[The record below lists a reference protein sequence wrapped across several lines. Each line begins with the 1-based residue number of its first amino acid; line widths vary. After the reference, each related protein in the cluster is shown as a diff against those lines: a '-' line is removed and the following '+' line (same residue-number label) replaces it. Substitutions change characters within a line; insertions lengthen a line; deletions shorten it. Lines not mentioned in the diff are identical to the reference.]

1 MRYLFVFLLN
11 SGVLFSQNDSRQDI
25 FDLSPET
32 NLLITE
38 NDEISKEAN
47 NLIKLG
53 FPLLNQPALSIQYER
68 YVFKKIYLGVS
79 ANYVSEQEF
88 FLLKMIAKHKIKN
101 SFARQQLRNV
111 KTEIFSFSPEVKFYF
126 GRDTFKGFYVAPFVR
141 FSNYRVNFPLEYIE
155 DVISNNYQQV
165 NFSGNFNTFTF
176 GVSMGAQWNIYKNFY
191 LDWLI
196 VGPHFGNSTERLNLN
211 SNLSPMQQKGI
222 IKSIDIVKK
231 AMEVDGVPN
240 INFDYEVNDQ
250 GGEIRFKNPWA
261 GARLQIGVGYRF

>member
-11 SGVLFSQNDSRQDI
+11 SGLLLSQNDTEKSI
-25 FDLSPET
+25 FNMAIKADLLVSENNET
-32 NLLITE
+32 FS
-38 NDEISKEAN
+38 DAN

-53 FPLLNQPALSIQYER
+53 FPILNQPALSVQYER
-68 YVFKKIYLGVS
+68 YVFKKIYLGLSV
-79 ANYVSEQEF
+79 NYVSEQEF
-88 FLLKMIAKHKIKN
+88 FLLKLIAKHKVKN
-101 SFARQQLRNV
+101 DFARQQLRNV

-126 GRDTFKGFYVAPFVR
+126 GKDTFKGFYVSPFVR
-141 FSNYRVNFPLEYIE
+141 FSNYRVNFPLQYIE
-155 DVISNNYQQV
+155 NVISDNYQSV

-176 GVSMGAQWNIYKNFY
+176 GLSMGAQWNIYKNFY

-196 VGPHFGNSTERLNLN
+196 VGPHFGNSKEILKLD

-222 IKSIDIVKK
+222 IKSVDLVKS
-231 AMEVDGVPN
+231 AMDVDGVPK
-240 INFDYEVNDQ
+240 INFDYEVNDR